1 MEYLITGGAGFIGSH
16 LADRLINDG
25 HKVTVID
32 NLSTGSLS
40 NINHLRGNA
49 MFDIE
54 VASVMDYS
62 ILEQLVKDCDQIF
75 HLAAAVG
82 VKLIMENPVETIT
95 TNVQGT
101 ENILKLASHYD
112 KKVLLAS
119 TSEVYGKLMEGNGNI
134 KKLKEQGDWQLG
146 PTSKRRWAYACSK
159 AMDEFLSLAY
169 FDEKNLPVVVVRF
182 FNTVGPRQTGT
193 YGMVVPTFIQKA
205 LLNETIQVHGDGEQ
219 TRCFTYVED
228 VINAIVK
235 LMDTPEAEG
244 EVFNIGGEEEIS
256 MNELASRIKEKADSR
271 SKIAHIPYE
280 EVYGKGF
287 EDMQRRTPDLSKI
300 KATIGYEP
308 AFTTDDIIKSVI
320 NYFRR
325 EVHII

>member
-1 MEYLITGGAGFIGSH
+1 
-16 LADRLINDG
+16 
-25 HKVTVID
+25 
-32 NLSTGSLS
+32 
-40 NINHLRGNA
+40 
-49 MFDIE
+49 
-54 VASVMDYS
+54 
-62 ILEQLVKDCDQIF
+62 
-75 HLAAAVG
+75 
-82 VKLIMENPVETIT
+82 
-95 TNVQGT
+95 
-101 ENILKLASHYD
+101 
-112 KKVLLAS
+112 
-119 TSEVYGKLMEGNGNI
+119 MEGNGNI

-193 YGMVVPTFIQKA
+193 YGMVVPNFIQKA

-219 TRCFTYVED
+219 TRCFTYVDD
-228 VINAIVK
+228 VINAIVN

-256 MNELASRIKEKADSR
+256 INELASRIKEIAGSKSR
-271 SKIAHIPYE
+271 IAHIPYE
-280 EVYGKGF
+280 EVYGRGF

-300 KATIGYEP
+300 KAAIGYEP
-308 AFTTDDIIKSVI
+308 AFSTDDIIKGVI